1 MQNRYCIVITRYELM
16 SELVDDIV
24 GESML
29 LRTTMGMPEREAD
42 DIPDDSSKYL
52 IAMHV

>member
-1 MQNRYCIVITRYELM
+1 M

-29 LRTTMGMPEREAD
+29 LRAIMGMPEREAD
-42 DIPDDSSKYL
+42 DIPDESSEYG
-52 IAMHV
+52 